1 MTKRKRYLE
10 RFDKKKNEWVRV
22 NLDTEEINE
31 EVMMIYDLME
41 AQLQIELRKQEML
54 MKKEKEEDAKG

>member
-1 MTKRKRYLE
+1 MPKRKRYLE

-54 MKKEKEEDAKG
+54 MKIEKEENVKG

>member
-54 MKKEKEEDAKG
+54 IKIEKEEDAKG

>member
-54 MKKEKEEDAKG
+54 MKKEKGEDAKG

>member
-1 MTKRKRYLE
+1 MPKRKRYLE

-22 NLDTEEINE
+22 NLETEEINE

-54 MKKEKEEDAKG
+54 MKIEKEEDAKG

>member
-22 NLDTEEINE
+22 NLDAEEVNE

-54 MKKEKEEDAKG
+54 IKIEKEKDS

>member
-1 MTKRKRYLE
+1 MPKRKRYLE

-54 MKKEKEEDAKG
+54 MKIEKEEDAKG